1 MDELNRKLICMTFLA
16 AIAPKKPLVPASLAR
31 QIGAF
36 ALVGAMGFCADMA
49 VTLSLTQT
57 LDLSPYWAK
66 PPAIACGLLVTFLL
80 NRRFTF
86 AAQSGCGF
94 RTGFGQF
101 RRYALACATAQ
112 SANYLVFCAVLFV
125 LERLFAKLPEN
136 LPIIAAAI
144 AGAGLSAGVT
154 FVMAKFY
161 AFRAS

>member
-1 MDELNRKLICMTFLA
+1 MAFLA
-16 AIAPKKPLVPASLAR
+16 AVAPKKLLFPVALAR

-36 ALVGAMGFCADMA
+36 ALVGMMGFCADMA
-49 VTLSLTQT
+49 VTLTLTRS

-66 PPAIACGLLVTFLL
+66 PPAIACGLMVTFLL

-86 AAQSGCGF
+86 RAQSGGGLRCGF
-94 RTGFGQF
+94 SEF

-112 SANYLVFCAVLFV
+112 SINYFVFCTALFA
-125 LERLFAKLPEN
+125 LERLLPLLPESVP
-136 LPIIAAAI
+136 LIAAAM

-154 FVMAKFY
+154 FAMAKYY

>member
-1 MDELNRKLICMTFLA
+1 
-16 AIAPKKPLVPASLAR
+16 
-31 QIGAF
+31 
-36 ALVGAMGFCADMA
+36 MA

-86 AAQSGCGF
+86 AAQSVCGIGN
-94 RTGFGQF
+94 GFGEF

-112 SANYLVFCAVLFV
+112 SLNYLVFCTALFV
-125 LERLFAKLPEN
+125 LERLLSKLPEN
-136 LPIIAAAI
+136 APIIAAAI

-154 FVMAKFY
+154 FAMAKFY